1 MKKTILWIGGVI
13 IILVAA
19 YGSYQVIFVD
29 DKDGDHAATEGVV
42 VGEQADAGATKGACD
57 IFTDTIASQVLGSG
71 AAKGDLPAGGS
82 VSSADVSVTNCLY
95 EIENPDTD
103 GILTA
108 NVLVRG
114 AKTDTGKSSNE
125 FGFDNNKNI
134 DAQGGQTG
142 TSEPISNIGDAA
154 YFSPAFGQVNVLVD
168 DGTYWLI
175 VQADTRAKTEQLAK
189 LLTQQL

>member
-29 DKDGDHAATEGVV
+29 DKDGDQAATESVE
-42 VGEQADAGATKGACD
+42 VGEQADVGATKGACD
-57 IFTDTIASQVLGSG
+57 IFTNTIASQVLGSG
-71 AAKGDLPAGGS
+71 ATKGNLPAGGS
-82 VSSADVSVTNCLY
+82 ASSADVSVTNCLY
-95 EIENPDTD
+95 QIENPDTD

-114 AKTDTGKSSNE
+114 AKTNAGKSSNE
-125 FGFDNNKNI
+125 FGFDNNKKI
-134 DAQGGQTG
+134 DAEGGQTG
-142 TSEPISNIGDAA
+142 TSEPISGIGDAA

-168 DGTYWLI
+168 EGTYWLI
-175 VQADTRAKTEQLAK
+175 VQGDTREKTEQLAK
-189 LLTQQL
+189 LLTEQL